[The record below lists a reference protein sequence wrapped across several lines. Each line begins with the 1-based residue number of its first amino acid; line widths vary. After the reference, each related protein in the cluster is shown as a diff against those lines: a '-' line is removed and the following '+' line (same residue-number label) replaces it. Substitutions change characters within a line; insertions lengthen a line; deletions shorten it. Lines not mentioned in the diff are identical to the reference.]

1 MATTTNHSL
10 THYHSHSLFK
20 AIFDICL
27 TMGWLVL
34 VLMMGLRRFD
44 SILVSL
50 SFFFLYVIFL
60 LVPFV
65 VRVLLDVQID
75 DICVC
80 SRRWRNTCV
89 FRRTFH
95 GIFSHLLIFFH
106 ICFFNCIHFISIV
119 SLSFL
124 SLR

>member
-1 MATTTNHSL
+1 
-10 THYHSHSLFK
+10 
-20 AIFDICL
+20 
-27 TMGWLVL
+27 MGWLVL

-75 DICVC
+75 IYVC
-80 SRRWRNTCV
+80 AAGGGETPVYFVELFSV
-89 FRRTFH
+89 F
-95 GIFSHLLIFFH
+95 LH
-106 ICFFNCIHFISIV
+106 IC
-119 SLSFL
+119 
-124 SLR
+124 

>member
-1 MATTTNHSL
+1 
-10 THYHSHSLFK
+10 
-20 AIFDICL
+20 
-27 TMGWLVL
+27 MGWLVL

-75 DICVC
+75 DIYVC
-80 SRRWRNTCV
+80 AVGGGETPV
-89 FRRTFH
+89 YFVE
-95 GIFSHLLIFFH
+95 IFSVFFH
-106 ICFFNCIHFISIV
+106 IC
-119 SLSFL
+119 
-124 SLR
+124 